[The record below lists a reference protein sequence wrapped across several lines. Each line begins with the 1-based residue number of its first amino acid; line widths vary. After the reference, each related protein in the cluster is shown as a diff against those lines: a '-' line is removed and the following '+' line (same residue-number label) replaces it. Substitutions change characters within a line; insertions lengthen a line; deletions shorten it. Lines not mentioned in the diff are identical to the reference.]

1 MGRITSRWIAAAS
14 AIALIG
20 SLGAARRPR
29 YGGNLRVQIGASV
42 QSLDPG
48 EWPNDPAE
56 AAAKAALAGVVF
68 ETLVRLDP
76 HGQPQPA
83 LAIFWSHDAARKRWI
98 FKPRP
103 NVVLHD
109 GSPWEPPESAL
120 SFSDDRPIERIL
132 SDLARPRN
140 AVAVRLSDGTLTGT
154 GPFALARWDPGKS
167 ATLTAHAGY
176 WGGRAYLDSID
187 VQMGR
192 TDRQQALDFE
202 AGKADVIEAGIADL
216 RRLRERNANLSVSAP
231 VEVVAIVFE
240 GARAVPPQVQQ
251 ALALSIDRAAI
262 QSVLLQRQG
271 EISAAL
277 LPQWLSGYSFVFST
291 ARDLARARQ
300 LAAGAAPLT
309 LTYDRADMLARSI
322 AERIAVNASEAGLP
336 LRSVPGAAADARLVR
351 FRITSFDPFIALEDL
366 AAQLKSPMPAASDI
380 YGSERALL
388 RGSRVIP
395 LLHLPLARQISPK
408 VHGWNENGRLED
420 VWLEGGPEP

>member
-1 MGRITSRWIAAAS
+1 MGRTTSRWIAAAS
-14 AIALIG
+14 AIALIALLQG
-20 SLGAARRPR
+20 ARRPR
-29 YGGNLRVQIGASV
+29 YGGNLRFQIGAAV

-56 AAAKAALAGVVF
+56 AAAKASLAGLVF
-68 ETLVRLDP
+68 ETLVRMDP
-76 HGQPQPA
+76 RGQPQPA
-83 LAIFWSHDAARKRWI
+83 LAISWSHDTARKRWI

-109 GSPWEPPESAL
+109 GSPWAPPESAL

-140 AVAVRLSDGTLTGT
+140 AIAVHLPEGTLTGT
-154 GPFALARWDPGKS
+154 GPFAIARWDPGKS

-176 WGGRAYLDSID
+176 WAGRPYLDSIE

-202 AGKADVIEAGIADL
+202 AGNADVIEAGIADL
-216 RRLRERNANLSVSAP
+216 RRLRQRNVDLAVSAP
-231 VEVVAIVFE
+231 VEVIAILFD
-240 GARAVPPQVQQ
+240 GPRAVPPQVQE

-300 LAAGAAPLT
+300 LASGAAPLT
-309 LTYDRADMLARSI
+309 LTYARADMLARSI

-336 LRSVPGAAADARLVR
+336 LRSVASAGAEARLAR

-366 AAQLKSPMPAASDI
+366 AAQLKSPMPAASDL

-388 RGSRVIP
+388 GGSRVIP
-395 LLHLPLARQISPK
+395 LLHLPLARQLSAK

>member
-1 MGRITSRWIAAAS
+1 
-14 AIALIG
+14 
-20 SLGAARRPR
+20 
-29 YGGNLRVQIGASV
+29 V

-48 EWPNDPAE
+48 VWPNDPAE
-56 AAAKAALAGVVF
+56 AAAKASLSGLVF

-76 HGQPQPA
+76 RGQPQPA
-83 LAIFWSHDAARKRWI
+83 LAISWSHDAARKRWV

-103 NVVLHD
+103 NVVLHN
-109 GSPWEPPESAL
+109 GSPWEPPENAL
-120 SFSDDRPIERIL
+120 SFPDDRPIERIL

-140 AVAVRLSDGTLTGT
+140 AIAVRLPDGTLTGT
-154 GPFALARWDPGKS
+154 GAFALARWEPGKS
-167 ATLTAHAGY
+167 ATLAAHAGY
-176 WGGRAYLDSID
+176 WAGRPYLDSID

-202 AGKADVIEAGIADL
+202 AGKADVIEAAIADL
-216 RRLRERNANLSVSAP
+216 RRLRQRNADLAASAP
-231 VEVVAIVFE
+231 VETMAIVFD
-240 GARAVPPQVQQ
+240 GARAVPPQVQE

-291 ARDLARARQ
+291 ARDLAHARQ

-336 LRSVPGAAADARLVR
+336 LRSVASAAADGRLVR
-351 FRITSFDPFIALEDL
+351 FRITSFDSFIALEDL
-366 AAQLKSPMPAASDI
+366 AAQLKSPMPAGSDL
-380 YGSERALL
+380 YSVERALL
-388 RGSRVIP
+388 GGSRVIP
-395 LLHLPLARQISPK
+395 LLHLPLARQLGPK
-408 VHGWNENGRLED
+408 VRGWSENGRLED